1 MNALIQRIRLEGTP
15 LGHGNVGIVK
25 LDSLINHQLD
35 PQLTLEMG
43 QAFKARLEAAGVSGV
58 TRVLTVEVSGI
69 AAALTTAL
77 AYGVPMVYAR
87 KTRPITLS
95 PDPYTAG
102 AVSRTKGNEVTLS
115 VSRDFLSS
123 SDRVIIIDDFL
134 ASGKTLMAMVDI
146 VRQSGAVLLGLGG
159 IVEKTYDG
167 GRALLEPLGIPIV
180 SLACIESADETG
192 IVVSSGRG

>member
-1 MNALIQRIRLEGTP
+1 MKALIERIRLEGIY
-15 LGHGNVGIVK
+15 LGRGIVK

-35 PQLTLEMG
+35 PQLTFQMG
-43 QAFKARLEAAGVSGV
+43 QAFKARLETAGVSGV

-87 KTRPITLS
+87 KTRPITMS
-95 PDPYTAG
+95 ADPFTAG
-102 AVSRTKGNEVTLS
+102 AVSRTKGGEVTLS
-115 VSRDFLSS
+115 VSRDFLNS

-134 ASGKTLMAMVDI
+134 ASGRTLLAMVDI
-146 VRQSGAVLLGLGG
+146 VRQSGATLLGIGG

-167 GRALLEPLGIPIV
+167 GRQVLETLGVPIV
-180 SLACIESADETG
+180 SLACIEKADEVE
-192 IVVSSGRG
+192 IVVSSGR

>member
-1 MNALIQRIRLEGTP
+1 MDALIERIRSEGIY
-15 LGHGNVGIVK
+15 LGRGIVK

-43 QAFKARLEAAGVSGV
+43 RTFKERLEGAGVRGV

-87 KTRPITLS
+87 KTRPVTLS
-95 PDPYTAG
+95 ADPYTAS
-102 AVSRTKGNEVTLS
+102 AVSRTKGGEVTLS
-115 VSRDFLSS
+115 VSRDFLDS

-134 ASGKTLMAMVDI
+134 ASGRTLLAMVDI
-146 VRQSGAVLLGLGG
+146 VRQSGATLLGVGG

-167 GRALLEPLGIPIV
+167 GREALKALGIPVV
-180 SLACIESADETG
+180 SLACIEKADETE
-192 IVVSSGRG
+192 IVVSTGR